1 MEEDKKPTE
10 GQEPENFEIPEDIYN
25 TLKEEIENP
34 FKEQISAKDKE
45 IADLKEQLQQANKSR
60 KIIISSKVQE
70 PQKAP
75 QPEKKLDIFI

>member
-1 MEEDKKPTE
+1 MSEENKPTE
-10 GQEPENFEIPEDIYN
+10 GQEPENFEIPEDVYN

-34 FKEQISAKDKE
+34 FKEQISAKDEE

-70 PQKAP
+70 PPKAP
-75 QPEKKLDIFI
+75 EPQKKLDIFI